1 MRSETN
7 NNNMAFQE
15 AVEVKA
21 NTVRQVTQI
30 LHESCPKTTASAVA
44 LAIAIA
50 FIFKNAVPI
59 TNIQLWL
66 ACFFLIY
73 TTRLVVTI
81 SAKRKIISSSNPE
94 HFLNAYR
101 LLTTLCG
108 LAWGSGG
115 FLLFSQETNY
125 QYFLAIS
132 IAGVC
137 AASCSVYVVDKFTN
151 LGFLA
156 AAILPTIPNL
166 LFSNSNI
173 SVGLASATIIF
184 GIYSFFIS
192 LNNGKKFIENITL
205 RFEEKLSK
213 ETISTLSERHRSHIQ
228 HTPLAVIEWD
238 KQLKITF
245 WNAAAEKMFGYTA
258 EQATG
263 QSVKLFVAES
273 HLDLILERLNGLFD
287 GLDESTI
294 LTDCLN
300 KNGETIYCKWF
311 NTALHGHLGN
321 INGIASVI
329 QDQTDY
335 VKAKKEI
342 EDLAYLDA
350 LTHLA
355 NRRLLMNR
363 LEHAISKNIRKKT
376 IGSLIFI
383 DIDKF
388 KWLNDNYGHRMGDL
402 LLCEIALRLQKLLR
416 TSDTVAR
423 LGGDEFVLM
432 LEEIHQNLDGA
443 RHASQIVAEKVLEC
457 FQQPFQIDH
466 LQYRCSASLGIAIF
480 DEKMTSPDEVI
491 RRADAA
497 MYQSKNG
504 GRNTYHFYDES
515 MQTQIDLRDRLKLDL
530 QTALDAGQ
538 YHLHLQPQVSASQGI
553 KGAEVLIRWTHPER
567 GNISPADFIPVA
579 EESGM
584 VVPIGNWVLLEACHL
599 LKKWERLAQ
608 TKHLTLSVNVSAMQ
622 FSQPNFI
629 DHVNFAIQQS
639 KCDPHRLIL
648 ELTESAVV
656 HQIDDVIQKMLT
668 LKKLGI
674 TFSMDDFGV
683 GYSSLS
689 VLKRLPIDELK
700 IDQSFV
706 ADLPDNQDSAS
717 ITRTIIAMGSSL
729 KLKII
734 AEGIENK
741 AQETFLIHSGCEN
754 FQGYYYGKPVTP
766 EKFMLMLPALVEK
779 NKAKKVRAKKVAT
792 P

>member
-1 MRSETN
+1 MSSEIN
-7 NNNMAFQE
+7 NKNTTFQE
-15 AVEVKA
+15 AAEVKV

-30 LHESCPKTTASAVA
+30 LHDSCPKATASAVA
-44 LAIAIA
+44 LAIVLA
-50 FIFKNAVPI
+50 FIFKSAVPI

-66 ACFFLIY
+66 AGFFLTY
-73 TTRLVVTI
+73 TTRLAVTV
-81 SAKRKIISSSNPE
+81 SAKRKINACSDPE
-94 HFLNAYR
+94 RYLNAYR

-108 LAWGSGG
+108 LTWGSAG
-115 FLLFSQETNY
+115 FLLYSQETNY

-137 AASCSVYVVDKFTN
+137 AASCSVYVVDKLTN
-151 LGFLA
+151 LGFLT
-156 AAILPTIPNL
+156 AAILPIIPNL
-166 LFSNSNI
+166 LLSDSGI
-173 SVGLASATIIF
+173 SVGIATATIIF
-184 GIYSFFIS
+184 GIYSFVVS

-205 RFEEKLSK
+205 RFEEKHSK
-213 ETISTLSERHRSHIQ
+213 ETIYSLSERHRSHME

-238 KQLKITF
+238 KQLNITF
-245 WNAAAEKMFGYTA
+245 WNAAAEKMFGFTS
-258 EQATG
+258 EQAIG
-263 QSVKLFVAES
+263 QSAKLFVAEA
-273 HLDLILERLNGLFD
+273 HLGLVIEHLTGLIG
-287 GLDESTI
+287 GHDESKL
-294 LTDCLN
+294 LTDCQN
-300 KNGETIYCKWF
+300 KSGEVIYCKWF
-311 NTALHGHLGN
+311 NTVLHDHHGE
-321 INGIASVI
+321 INGIASLI

-363 LEHAISKNIRKKT
+363 LEHAISKNLRKKT

-388 KWLNDNYGHRMGDL
+388 KWLNDNYGHRVGDL
-402 LLCEIALRLQKLLR
+402 LLCEIAARLKKLLR

-432 LEEIHQNLDGA
+432 LEEIHSNLEGA
-443 RHASQIVAEKVLEC
+443 RNASQIVAEKVLEC
-457 FQQPFQIDH
+457 FQQPFQIEH
-466 LQYRCSASLGIAIF
+466 LQYRCSASLGITIF
-480 DEKMTSPDEVI
+480 DEKTSSPDEVI

-530 QTALDAGQ
+530 QTALDTHQ
-538 YHLHLQPQVSASQGI
+538 FHLHLQPQVSANHGI
-553 KGAEVLIRWTHPER
+553 KGAEVLIRWMHPER

-599 LKKWERLAQ
+599 LKKWEALSQAKQ
-608 TKHLTLSVNVSAMQ
+608 LTLSVNVSAMQ

-639 KCDPHRLIL
+639 QCNPHQLIL

-656 HQIDDVIQKMLT
+656 HQIDDVIHKMLA

-741 AQETFLIHSGCEN
+741 AQETFLIQAGCEN
-754 FQGYYYGKPVTP
+754 FQGYFYGKPVSP
-766 EKFMLMLPALVEK
+766 DEFMTMLPK
-779 NKAKKVRAKKVAT
+779 QSKKTRAKTVDLT
-792 P
+792 